1 MGEEFVHPP
10 SLSRGESP
18 LEYEHILFDAADG
31 IATITLN
38 RPDVLNAYQP
48 QMGDELVRAFDRVR
62 ADAALRVAILTGA
75 GRAFCAGVD
84 LKFMKEHAA
93 RIAQGEDLLPLGQ
106 EHFVRGFAQD
116 LASFPKPV
124 IVAINGPAIGVGVT
138 MSLPCDIRLAA
149 EGATFGLTFTKL
161 GMLPGL
167 GSTHLLPKI
176 VGLGNALE
184 LILTARIIEAREAA
198 EIGLVNRVVS
208 PDALLSEARATAAL
222 AAECDP
228 DALAAAKRALHFGA
242 SATLVE
248 AMQNERSQSGAIRG
262 RRTTS

>member
-1 MGEEFVHPP
+1 MD
-10 SLSRGESP
+10 
-18 LEYEHILFDAADG
+18 YEHILFETADG

-48 QMGDELVRAFDRVR
+48 QMGDELVRAFDQVR
-62 ADAALRVAILTGA
+62 ADEALRVVILTGA

-93 RIAQGEDLLPLGQ
+93 RIAQGEDLVPLGE
-106 EHFVRGFAQD
+106 EHFIRGFAQD

-149 EGATFGLTFTKL
+149 EGATLSVPFTKL

-176 VGLGNALE
+176 VGLGKALE
-184 LILTARIIEAREAA
+184 LILTARVIEAGEAA
-198 EIGLVNRVVS
+198 EIGLVNRVV
-208 PDALLSEARATAAL
+208 PAEGLMAEARKMAAL

-242 SATLVE
+242 SATLSE

-262 RRTTS
+262 RRATT